1 MVYSVM
7 LNTVA
12 EVESRN
18 VAVTTGFRNTKQ
30 LPGRSA
36 PP

>member
-7 LNTVA
+7 LDTVA

-18 VAVTTGFRNTKQ
+18 VAVTTGFATPNNS
-30 LPGRSA
+30 LGSA